1 MAKIPTPK
9 KQLNSIKDLKK
20 EIKKVWKEQKIKN
33 NKEKKKW
40 NGLNQEQD
48 NL

>member
-48 NL
+48 NS

>member
-1 MAKIPTPK
+1 MPTPK

-20 EIKKVWKEQKIKN
+20 EIKATWEEQKIKN

-48 NL
+48 SL

>member
-20 EIKKVWKEQKIKN
+20 EIKKSWKDHE
-33 NKEKKKW
+33 NKENK
-40 NGLNQEQD
+40 NGRQN
-48 NL
+48 NNYKYG